1 MREASASQPMMENVR
16 FGEMPLH
23 PRVDPGTL
31 VLAAAWQWTPAGVA
45 TLAATAV
52 FVALAAYVWRRRS
65 GSAGAALVLV
75 LVAVLLWAAAYA
87 AELGATELAA
97 KRRWGD
103 FKYVG
108 ICLLPPAWFAF
119 AALFS
124 GRGQWVNRRTLLLL
138 AAEPLLVLVLLAN
151 GATHDLIRWYP
162 ASAVGDQGAVAIP
175 GPLFWPHL
183 AYSSLVL
190 WVSLGL
196 MVAALLRASSVY
208 RKVSLILIGS
218 LIVPYVLNLLYNFD
232 IGPFGRID
240 FTPFAFTASCLVLVW
255 GLFRFR
261 LLGIS
266 PVARGVVFETITDAV
281 VVLDPLRR
289 VVDANPAA
297 ERVLGVPLAD
307 ATGRPLE
314 EVLPEAAGL
323 PEELTVS
330 RDGVTRRYELTGV
343 PMPDREGEPIGWLVV
358 LRDVTERHRTQRHLR
373 RLDEQ
378 RRFLLERLVTSQ
390 EEERRQLAS
399 DIHDDA
405 IQAMVAVTLELQVLG
420 GRLRD
425 PAAHEL
431 LERLKATATDSVG
444 RLRQLVFE
452 LHPPLLEQV
461 GLAAAL
467 EQYARRASELT
478 RPAHDQDHG
487 IPEGDQAGRHGHAQA
502 SLAGF
507 SVQVSNEVKVE
518 LPAEVRVLAYR
529 VVQEALANVRAHAKA
544 GRVAIRLEE
553 ADGGVLVRVS
563 DDGVGFLPGVVE
575 RQQRRGHLGL
585 VSMREQAAMAGGWCR
600 VSSAP
605 GMGTTVELWLPLP
618 VAE

>member
-1 MREASASQPMMENVR
+1 MMDNVR
-16 FGEMPLH
+16 FGEMLLH

-45 TLAATAV
+45 TLAATVV

-65 GSAGAALVLV
+65 GSAGAALALV

-124 GRGQWVNRRTLLLL
+124 GRGHWVNRRNLLLL
-138 AAEPLLVLVLLAN
+138 VIEPLLVLALLAN
-151 GATHDLIRWYP
+151 GATHDLIRHYP
-162 ASAVGDQGAVAIP
+162 ASAVGDQGAVASP

-183 AYSSLVL
+183 AYSSVVL

-323 PEELTVS
+323 PEELAVS
-330 RDGVTRRYELTGV
+330 RGGATRRYELTGV
-343 PMPDREGEPIGWLVV
+343 PMPDKEGAPIGWLVV

-452 LHPPLLEQV
+452 LHPPLLDQV

-467 EQYARRASELT
+467 EQYARRASE
-478 RPAHDQDHG
+478 
-487 IPEGDQAGRHGHAQA
+487 
-502 SLAGF
+502 LAGF

-529 VVQEALANVRAHAKA
+529 IVQEALANVRAHAKA
-544 GRVAIRLEE
+544 SRVAIRLEE
-553 ADGGVLVRVS
+553 GDGGVLVRVS

-605 GMGTTVELWLPLP
+605 NMGTTVELWLPLP

>member
-1 MREASASQPMMENVR
+1 MPAS
-16 FGEMPLH
+16 EMPAH

-31 VLAAAWQWTPAGVA
+31 ILAAAWQWTPAGVA
-45 TLAATAV
+45 TIAATVV
-52 FVALAAYVWRRRS
+52 FVGLAAYVWRRRS
-65 GSAGAALVLV
+65 GSAGAALALV
-75 LVAVLLWAAAYA
+75 LVAVLLWAGAYA
-87 AELGATELAA
+87 AELGATELAV
-97 KRRWGD
+97 KQRWGD

-124 GRGQWVNRRTLLLL
+124 GRGHWVSRRN
-138 AAEPLLVLVLLAN
+138 LVLLTVEPVLVLALLAN
-151 GATHDLIRWYP
+151 GATHDLVRYYP
-162 ASAVGDQGAVAIP
+162 ASAAGDQGAVARP

-196 MVAALLRASSVY
+196 MVVALLRASSVY
-208 RKVSLILIGS
+208 RKVSLILIAS
-218 LIVPYVLNLLYNFD
+218 LVAPYVLNLLYNFD
-232 IGPFGRID
+232 VGPFGRVD
-240 FTPFAFTASCLVLVW
+240 LTPFAFTASCLVLVW

-307 ATGRPLE
+307 ATGRPLD

-323 PEELTVS
+323 PEDLAVS
-330 RDGVTRRYELTGV
+330 RGGVTRRCELTGV
-343 PMPDREGEPIGWLVV
+343 PMPDREGAPIGWLVV
-358 LRDVTERHRTQRHLR
+358 LRDVTERHRTQRRLR

-405 IQAMVAVTLELQVLG
+405 IQAMVAVTLELQVLA

-452 LHPPLLEQV
+452 LHPPLLDQV

-467 EQYARRASELT
+467 EQYARRASEL
-478 RPAHDQDHG
+478 
-487 IPEGDQAGRHGHAQA
+487 
-502 SLAGF
+502 AGF
-507 SVQVSNEVKVE
+507 SVQVSNEVRGE

-529 VVQEALANVRAHAKA
+529 IVQEALANVRAHAKA
-544 GRVAIRLEE
+544 SRVAIRLEE

-600 VSSAP
+600 VASAP
-605 GMGTTVELWLPLP
+605 GMGTTVELWLPGSGDGVTP
-618 VAE
+618 GARA

>member
-1 MREASASQPMMENVR
+1 
-16 FGEMPLH
+16 MPLQ

-31 VLAAAWQWTPAGVA
+31 ILAAAWQWTPAGVA
-45 TLAATAV
+45 TIAATVV
-52 FVALAAYVWRRRS
+52 FVGLAAYVWRRRS
-65 GSAGAALVLV
+65 GSAGAALALV

-87 AELGATELAA
+87 AELGATELAV
-97 KRRWGD
+97 KQRWGD

-124 GRGQWVNRRTLLLL
+124 GRGQWVTRRNFVLL
-138 AAEPLLVLVLLAN
+138 AVEPMLVLVLLAN
-151 GATHDLIRWYP
+151 GATHDLIRYYP
-162 ASAVGDQGAVAIP
+162 ASAVGDQGAVARP

-196 MVAALLRASSVY
+196 MVVALLRASSVY
-208 RKVSLILIGS
+208 RKVSLILIAS
-218 LIVPYVLNLLYNFD
+218 LVAPYVLNLLYNFD
-232 IGPFGRID
+232 IGPFGRVD
-240 FTPFAFTASCLVLVW
+240 LTPFAFTASCLVLVW

-307 ATGRPLE
+307 ATGRPLD

-323 PEELTVS
+323 PEDLAVS
-330 RDGVTRRYELTGV
+330 RGGVTRRYELTGV
-343 PMPDREGEPIGWLVV
+343 PMPDREGAPIGWLVV

-425 PAAHEL
+425 PAAHAL

-452 LHPPLLEQV
+452 LHPPLLDQV

-467 EQYARRASELT
+467 EQYARRASEL
-478 RPAHDQDHG
+478 
-487 IPEGDQAGRHGHAQA
+487 
-502 SLAGF
+502 AGF
-507 SVQVSNEVKVE
+507 SVQVSNEVRGE

-529 VVQEALANVRAHAKA
+529 IVQEALANVRAHAKA
-544 GRVAIRLEE
+544 SRVAIRLEE

-600 VSSAP
+600 VASAP
-605 GMGTTVELWLPLP
+605 GMGTTVELWLPGSGGEP
-618 VAE
+618 ASPS

>member
-1 MREASASQPMMENVR
+1 
-16 FGEMPLH
+16 MPAH

-31 VLAAAWQWTPAGVA
+31 ILAAAWQWTPAGVA
-45 TLAATAV
+45 TIAATVV
-52 FVALAAYVWRRRS
+52 FVGLAAYVWRRRS
-65 GSAGAALVLV
+65 GSAGAALALV
-75 LVAVLLWAAAYA
+75 LVAVLLWAGAYA
-87 AELGATELAA
+87 AELGATELAV
-97 KRRWGD
+97 KQRWGD

-124 GRGQWVNRRTLLLL
+124 GRGHWVSRRN
-138 AAEPLLVLVLLAN
+138 LVLLTVEPVLVLALLAN
-151 GATHDLIRWYP
+151 GATHDLVRYYP
-162 ASAVGDQGAVAIP
+162 ASAAGDQGAVARP

-196 MVAALLRASSVY
+196 MVVALLRASSVY
-208 RKVSLILIGS
+208 RKVSLILIAS
-218 LIVPYVLNLLYNFD
+218 LVAPYVLNLLYNFD
-232 IGPFGRID
+232 VGPFGRVD
-240 FTPFAFTASCLVLVW
+240 LTPFAFTASCLVLVW

-307 ATGRPLE
+307 ATGRPLD

-323 PEELTVS
+323 PEDLAVS
-330 RDGVTRRYELTGV
+330 KGGTTRRYELTGV
-343 PMPDREGEPIGWLVV
+343 PMPDREGAPIGWLVV

-425 PAAHEL
+425 PAAHAL

-452 LHPPLLEQV
+452 LHPPLLDQV

-467 EQYARRASELT
+467 EQYARRASEL
-478 RPAHDQDHG
+478 
-487 IPEGDQAGRHGHAQA
+487 
-502 SLAGF
+502 AGF
-507 SVQVSNEVKVE
+507 SVQVSNEVRGE

-529 VVQEALANVRAHAKA
+529 IVQEALANVRAHAKA
-544 GRVAIRLEE
+544 SRVAIRLEE

-600 VSSAP
+600 VASAP
-605 GMGTTVELWLPLP
+605 GMGTTVELWLPGSGDGVTP
-618 VAE
+618 GARA

>member
-1 MREASASQPMMENVR
+1 MLPHLRA
-16 FGEMPLH
+16 
-23 PRVDPGTL
+23 DPGHL
-31 VLAAAWQWTPAGVA
+31 VVAAGWQWTPAGVA
-45 TLAATAV
+45 TLAATVLFAG
-52 FVALAAYVWRRRS
+52 LAAYVWRRRS
-65 GSAGAALVLV
+65 GSAGAALTLV
-75 LVAVLLWAAAYA
+75 LVAVLLWAGAYA
-87 AELGATELAA
+87 AELGATELVA

-103 FKYVG
+103 FKYAG

-124 GRGQWVNRRTLLLL
+124 GRGHWVNRRSVALL
-138 AAEPLLVLVLLAN
+138 AIEPLLVLGLLAN
-151 GATHDLIRWYP
+151 RATHDLIRFYP
-162 ASAVGDQGAVAIP
+162 ASALGDADAVAQP

-183 AYSSLVL
+183 AYCSVLL

-196 MVAALLRASSVY
+196 LVAALVRASSVY
-208 RKVSLILIGS
+208 RKVSLVLIGS
-218 LIVPYVLNLLYNFD
+218 LLVPYVLNLLYNFD
-232 IGPFGRID
+232 VGPFGRVD
-240 FTPFAFTASCLVLVW
+240 LTPFAFTGCCLVLVW

-261 LLGIS
+261 LLDIS
-266 PVARGVVFETITDAV
+266 PVARSLVFETITDAV

-307 ATGRPLE
+307 AIGRPLD
-314 EVLPEAAGL
+314 EVLPEAAELAIGL
-323 PEELTVS
+323 AARVGPAEDLVVS
-330 RDGVTRRYELTGV
+330 RGGASRRYESTAV
-343 PMPDREGEPIGWLVV
+343 PMPDRQGSPIGWLVV
-358 LRDVTERHRTQRHLR
+358 LRDVTERHRTQRRLR
-373 RLDEQ
+373 RVDEQ

-390 EEERRQLAS
+390 EEERRELAG

-452 LHPPLLEQV
+452 LRPPLLDQV

-467 EQYARRASELT
+467 EQYAKRASE
-478 RPAHDQDHG
+478 
-487 IPEGDQAGRHGHAQA
+487 
-502 SLAGF
+502 LAGF
-507 SVQVSNEVKVE
+507 SVQVSDEVAGE
-518 LPAEVRVLAYR
+518 LPAELRVLAYR
-529 VVQEALANVRAHAKA
+529 IVQEALANVRAHAKA
-544 GRVAIRLEE
+544 SRVAIRLEE
-553 ADGGVLVRVS
+553 VDGGVLVRVS
-563 DDGVGFLPGVVE
+563 DDGVGFLPGVLE

-600 VSSAP
+600 VASAP
-605 GMGTTVELWLPLP
+605 GMGTTVELWLPGP
-618 VAE
+618 AG

>member
-1 MREASASQPMMENVR
+1 
-16 FGEMPLH
+16 MPFH

-31 VLAAAWQWTPAGVA
+31 TLAAAWQWTPAGVA
-45 TLAATAV
+45 TLAATVV
-52 FVALAAYVWRRRS
+52 FVGLAAYVWRRRS
-65 GSAGAALVLV
+65 GSAGAALALV

-87 AELGATELAA
+87 AELGATELAV
-97 KRRWGD
+97 KQRWGD

-124 GRGQWVNRRTLLLL
+124 GRGQWVTRRNLVLL
-138 AAEPLLVLVLLAN
+138 AVEPVLVLVLLAN
-151 GATHDLIRWYP
+151 GATHDLIRYYP
-162 ASAVGDQGAVAIP
+162 ASAVGDQGAVARP

-196 MVAALLRASSVY
+196 MVVALLRASSVY
-208 RKVSLILIGS
+208 RKVSLILIAS
-218 LIVPYVLNLLYNFD
+218 LIAPYVLNLLYNFD
-232 IGPFGRID
+232 IGPFGRVD
-240 FTPFAFTASCLVLVW
+240 LTPFAFTASCLVLVW

-307 ATGRPLE
+307 ATGRPLD

-323 PEELTVS
+323 PEDLTVS
-330 RDGVTRRYELTGV
+330 KGGTTRRYELTGV
-343 PMPDREGEPIGWLVV
+343 PMPDREGAPIGWLVV

-425 PAAHEL
+425 PAAHAL

-452 LHPPLLEQV
+452 LHPPLLDQV

-467 EQYARRASELT
+467 EQYARRASEL
-478 RPAHDQDHG
+478 
-487 IPEGDQAGRHGHAQA
+487 
-502 SLAGF
+502 AGF
-507 SVQVSNEVKVE
+507 SVQVSNEVRGE

-529 VVQEALANVRAHAKA
+529 IVQEALANVRAHAKA
-544 GRVAIRLEE
+544 SRVAIRLEE

-600 VSSAP
+600 VASAP
-605 GMGTTVELWLPLP
+605 GMGTTVELWLPGSGGD
-618 VAE
+618 

>member
-1 MREASASQPMMENVR
+1 MMQNVR

-52 FVALAAYVWRRRS
+52 FVGLAAYVWRRRG
-65 GSAGAALVLV
+65 GSAGAALALV

-87 AELGATELAA
+87 AELGAAELAA

-124 GRGQWVNRRTLLLL
+124 GRGQWVNRRNLLLL
-138 AAEPLLVLVLLAN
+138 VVEPLLVLALLAN

-162 ASAVGDQGAVAIP
+162 ASAVGDQGAVARP

-218 LIVPYVLNLLYNFD
+218 LIVPYVLNLLYNFY

-240 FTPFAFTASCLVLVW
+240 FTPFAFTVSCLVLVW

-323 PEELTVS
+323 PEELAVS
-330 RDGVTRRYELTGV
+330 RGGVTRRYELTGV
-343 PMPDREGEPIGWLVV
+343 PMPDREGAPIGWLVV

-425 PAAHEL
+425 PATNQL
-431 LERLKATATDSVG
+431 LERLKTNATDSVG

-452 LHPPLLEQV
+452 LHPPMLDQL

-467 EQYARRASELT
+467 EQYARRASE
-478 RPAHDQDHG
+478 
-487 IPEGDQAGRHGHAQA
+487 
-502 SLAGF
+502 LAGF

-529 VVQEALANVRAHAKA
+529 IVQEALANVRAHAKA

-563 DDGVGFLPGVVE
+563 DDGIGFLPGEVE

-605 GMGTTVELWLPLP
+605 GKGATVELWLPLP

>member
-1 MREASASQPMMENVR
+1 
-16 FGEMPLH
+16 MPLH

-31 VLAAAWQWTPAGVA
+31 ILAAAWRWTPAGVA
-45 TLAATAV
+45 TLAATVV
-52 FVALAAYVWRRRS
+52 FVGLAAYVWRRRG
-65 GSAGAALVLV
+65 GSTGAALALV
-75 LVAVLLWAAAYA
+75 LVAVLLWAGAYA

-124 GRGQWVNRRTLLLL
+124 GRGHWVNRRNLLLL
-138 AAEPLLVLVLLAN
+138 AVEPLLVLALLAN
-151 GATHDLIRWYP
+151 RATHDLIRWYP
-162 ASAVGDQGAVAIP
+162 ASAAGDLGAVARP

-196 MVAALLRASSVY
+196 MVVALLRASSVY
-208 RKVSLILIGS
+208 RKVSLILIAS
-218 LIVPYVLNLLYNFD
+218 LVAPYVLNLLYNFD
-232 IGPFGRID
+232 VGPFGRVD

-289 VVDANPAA
+289 IVDANPAA

-307 ATGRPLE
+307 ATGGHLD

-323 PEELTVS
+323 PEELAVS
-330 RDGVTRRYELTGV
+330 RGGATRRYELTGV
-343 PMPDREGEPIGWLVV
+343 PMPDREGAPIGWLVV
-358 LRDVTERHRTQRHLR
+358 LRDVTERHRTQRRLR

-425 PAAHEL
+425 PAAHQL

-452 LHPPLLEQV
+452 LHPPLLDQV

-467 EQYARRASELT
+467 EQYARRASEL
-478 RPAHDQDHG
+478 
-487 IPEGDQAGRHGHAQA
+487 
-502 SLAGF
+502 AGF
-507 SVQVSNEVKVE
+507 SVQVSDEVKVE

-529 VVQEALANVRAHAKA
+529 IVQEALANVRAHAKA

-605 GMGTTVELWLPLP
+605 GMGTTVELWLPGSGDG
-618 VAE
+618 VTAEARA

>member
-1 MREASASQPMMENVR
+1 
-16 FGEMPLH
+16 MPAH

-31 VLAAAWQWTPAGVA
+31 ILAAAWQWTPAGVA
-45 TLAATAV
+45 TIAATVV
-52 FVALAAYVWRRRS
+52 FVGLAAYVWRRRS
-65 GSAGAALVLV
+65 GSAGAALALV
-75 LVAVLLWAAAYA
+75 LVAVLLWAGAYA
-87 AELGATELAA
+87 AELGATELAV
-97 KRRWGD
+97 KQRWGD

-124 GRGQWVNRRTLLLL
+124 GRGHWVSRRN
-138 AAEPLLVLVLLAN
+138 LVLLTVEPVLVLALLAN
-151 GATHDLIRWYP
+151 GATHDLVRYYP
-162 ASAVGDQGAVAIP
+162 ASAVGDQGAVARP

-196 MVAALLRASSVY
+196 MVVALLRASSVY
-208 RKVSLILIGS
+208 RKVSLILIAS
-218 LIVPYVLNLLYNFD
+218 LVAPYVLNLLYNFD
-232 IGPFGRID
+232 VGPFGRVD
-240 FTPFAFTASCLVLVW
+240 LTPFAFTASCLVLVW

-307 ATGRPLE
+307 ATGRPLD

-323 PEELTVS
+323 PEDLAVS
-330 RDGVTRRYELTGV
+330 RGGVTRRYELTGV
-343 PMPDREGEPIGWLVV
+343 PMPDREGAPIGWLVV
-358 LRDVTERHRTQRHLR
+358 LRDVTERHRTQRRLR

-405 IQAMVAVTLELQVLG
+405 IQAMVAVTLELQVLA

-452 LHPPLLEQV
+452 LHPPLLDQV

-467 EQYARRASELT
+467 EQYARRASEL
-478 RPAHDQDHG
+478 
-487 IPEGDQAGRHGHAQA
+487 
-502 SLAGF
+502 AGF
-507 SVQVSNEVKVE
+507 SVQIGNEVRGE

-529 VVQEALANVRAHAKA
+529 IVQEALANVRAHAKA
-544 GRVAIRLEE
+544 SRVAIRLEE

-600 VSSAP
+600 VASAP
-605 GMGTTVELWLPLP
+605 GMGTTVELWLPGSGDGVTP
-618 VAE
+618 GARA

>member
-1 MREASASQPMMENVR
+1 
-16 FGEMPLH
+16 MPAH

-31 VLAAAWQWTPAGVA
+31 ILAAAWQWTPAGVA
-45 TLAATAV
+45 TIAATVV
-52 FVALAAYVWRRRS
+52 FVGLAAYVWRRRS
-65 GSAGAALVLV
+65 GSAGAALALV
-75 LVAVLLWAAAYA
+75 LVAVLLWAGAYA
-87 AELGATELAA
+87 AELGATELAV
-97 KRRWGD
+97 KQRWGD

-124 GRGQWVNRRTLLLL
+124 GRGHWVSRRN
-138 AAEPLLVLVLLAN
+138 LVLLTVEPVLVLALLAN
-151 GATHDLIRWYP
+151 GATHDLVRYYP
-162 ASAVGDQGAVAIP
+162 ASAVGDQGAVARP

-196 MVAALLRASSVY
+196 MVVALLRASSVY
-208 RKVSLILIGS
+208 RKVSLILIAS
-218 LIVPYVLNLLYNFD
+218 LVAPYVLNLLYNFD
-232 IGPFGRID
+232 VGPFGRVD
-240 FTPFAFTASCLVLVW
+240 LTPFAFTASCLVLVW

-307 ATGRPLE
+307 ATGRPLD

-323 PEELTVS
+323 PEDLAVS
-330 RDGVTRRYELTGV
+330 RGGVTRRYELTGV
-343 PMPDREGEPIGWLVV
+343 PMPDREGAPIGWLVV

-425 PAAHEL
+425 PAAHAL

-452 LHPPLLEQV
+452 LHPPLLDQV

-467 EQYARRASELT
+467 EQYARRASEL
-478 RPAHDQDHG
+478 
-487 IPEGDQAGRHGHAQA
+487 
-502 SLAGF
+502 AGF
-507 SVQVSNEVKVE
+507 SVQVSNEVRGE

-529 VVQEALANVRAHAKA
+529 IVQEALANVRAHAKA
-544 GRVAIRLEE
+544 SRVAIRLEE

-600 VSSAP
+600 VASAP
-605 GMGTTVELWLPLP
+605 GMGTTVELWLPGSGDGVTP
-618 VAE
+618 GARA

>member
-1 MREASASQPMMENVR
+1 
-16 FGEMPLH
+16 MPFH

-31 VLAAAWQWTPAGVA
+31 TLAAAWQWTPAGVA
-45 TLAATAV
+45 TLAATVV
-52 FVALAAYVWRRRS
+52 FVGLAAYVWRRRS
-65 GSAGAALVLV
+65 GSAGAALALV

-87 AELGATELAA
+87 AELGATELAV
-97 KRRWGD
+97 KQRWGD

-124 GRGQWVNRRTLLLL
+124 GRGQWVNRRNLVLL
-138 AAEPLLVLVLLAN
+138 AVEPVLVLVLLAN
-151 GATHDLIRWYP
+151 GATHDLIRYYP
-162 ASAVGDQGAVAIP
+162 ASAVGDQGAVARP

-196 MVAALLRASSVY
+196 MVVALLRASSVY
-208 RKVSLILIGS
+208 RKVSLILIAS
-218 LIVPYVLNLLYNFD
+218 LVAPYVLNLLYNFD
-232 IGPFGRID
+232 IGTFGRVD
-240 FTPFAFTASCLVLVW
+240 LTPFAFTASCLVLVW

-307 ATGRPLE
+307 ATGRPLD
-314 EVLPEAAGL
+314 EVLPETAGL
-323 PEELTVS
+323 PEDVAVS
-330 RDGVTRRYELTGV
+330 RGGVTRRYELTGV
-343 PMPDREGEPIGWLVV
+343 PMPDREGAPIGWLVV

-431 LERLKATATDSVG
+431 LERLKVTATDSVG

-452 LHPPLLEQV
+452 LHPPLLDQV

-467 EQYARRASELT
+467 EQYARRASEL
-478 RPAHDQDHG
+478 
-487 IPEGDQAGRHGHAQA
+487 
-502 SLAGF
+502 AGF
-507 SVQVSNEVKVE
+507 SVQVSNEVRGE

-529 VVQEALANVRAHAKA
+529 IVQEALANVRAHAKA
-544 GRVAIRLEE
+544 SRVAIRLEE

-600 VSSAP
+600 VASAP
-605 GMGTTVELWLPLP
+605 GMGTTVELWLPGSGGEP
-618 VAE
+618 ASPS